1 MLLATSDDKTA
12 SIWNVP
18 SGTTWSSIP
27 YATFEGH
34 KRDVRGGAFLGD
46 ESHVITG
53 SYDGFIRIWRTSD
66 RAQTANYKCGGA
78 VRHALS
84 RFLLTFVVMQVWS
97 LSYHAASG
105 NIILGLF
112 SYGYVEIWQ
121 TDPYIAPSTAPQVT
135 LPDHVCVRERLAEAQ
150 AEANDIQVS
159 LEKANIALRQQI
171 SREQELKRSIAELEA
186 KRAHIFFAY
195 HT

>member
-1 MLLATSDDKTA
+1 MECKLKITHVVERCVTLCL
-12 SIWNVP
+12 
-18 SGTTWSSIP
+18 
-27 YATFEGH
+27 
-34 KRDVRGGAFLGD
+34 FL
-46 ESHVITG
+46 S
-53 SYDGFIRIWRTSD
+53 
-66 RAQTANYKCGGA
+66 
-78 VRHALS
+78 
-84 RFLLTFVVMQVWS
+84 LTHFAMQVIS

-105 NIILGLF
+105 NIVVGLEN
-112 SYGYVEIWQ
+112 SQVELWQ
-121 TDPYIAPSTAPQVT
+121 TNPYIAPSFAPQVT

-186 KRAHIFFAY
+186 KRANIFFAY